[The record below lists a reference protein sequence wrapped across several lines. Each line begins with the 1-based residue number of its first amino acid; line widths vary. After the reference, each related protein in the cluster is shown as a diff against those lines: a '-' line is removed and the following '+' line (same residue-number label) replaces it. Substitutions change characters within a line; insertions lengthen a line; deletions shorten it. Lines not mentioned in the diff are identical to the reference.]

1 MQNIFILIFNICI
14 CAYVCVCVC
23 VCSKSLE
30 SKVDFTI
37 TTHLKCLIGISD
49 STDLYTKAFVFNC
62 RQNLI

>member
-1 MQNIFILIFNICI
+1 MY
-14 CAYVCVCVC
+14 ACVC

-49 STDLYTKAFVFNC
+49 STDLYTKAFAFNC